1 MAQISVGANTPR
13 SLSGFPS
20 YPERATAWTI
30 GAVQRPAHHM
40 SRFIAVDRNTA
51 YLLPPSVDEWLP
63 QDHLARFVVEVID
76 QLDLSELIR
85 QYAGRGSA
93 AYHPAMLLGLLV
105 YGYATGVHSSRKIER
120 ACHDSVAFRFI
131 AANTQP
137 DHDSIAAFRRRFLP
151 QIEALFVQV
160 LMLAR
165 EMKCLKLGNIALD
178 GTKIAANAS
187 KHKALSWE
195 HANRIEAQL
204 REEVQLLLKLAEDS
218 DSRPVND
225 GLDVPAEIARRQT
238 RLDAIAQA
246 KTKIE
251 QRARERQ
258 AVEQQDYEAKCAKR
272 QAQREQGKKPRGP
285 DPQPPSSAPKPSDQV
300 NLSDEESRIMPTAHG
315 GFEQSYNAQ
324 AAVDTDTMLVVA
336 PHVSQAPNDKRE
348 VTPILDKISALPGSL
363 GQVSALLADS
373 GYFSAANVNACEA
386 RFIEPLLSIKRESHH
401 SPVLERFCADAPVPE
416 TDDPVVKMVHR
427 LGTKNGRLLY
437 GLRKQTVEPVFG
449 IIKRVMGWRQMSMR
463 GLDKARGEW
472 SLVTMAWNIK
482 RLHVLRA
489 A

>member
-1 MAQISVGANTPR
+1 
-13 SLSGFPS
+13 
-20 YPERATAWTI
+20 
-30 GAVQRPAHHM
+30 M
-40 SRFIAVDRNTA
+40 SRFIAVDRDTA

-76 QLDLSELIR
+76 QLDLSELVR
-85 QYAGRGSA
+85 QYAGRGSD

-137 DHDSIAAFRRRFLP
+137 DHDSIATFRRRFLP
-151 QIEALFVQV
+151 QIEALFMQV

-165 EMKCLKLGNIALD
+165 EMKCLKLGNISLD

-187 KHKALSWE
+187 KHRALSWE

-204 REEVQLLLKLAEDS
+204 REEVQQLLKLAEDS

-225 GLDVPAEIARRQT
+225 GLDVPAEIARREK
-238 RLDAIAQA
+238 RLGAIAQA
-246 KTKIE
+246 KAKIE
-251 QRARERQ
+251 ERARERR
-258 AVEQQDYEAKCAKR
+258 AVEQQEYEAKCAKR
-272 QAQREQGKKPRGP
+272 QGQRDEGKKPRGP
-285 DPQPPSSAPKPSDQV
+285 HPQPPASGPKAGDQV
-300 NLSDEESRIMPTAHG
+300 NLTDEESRIMPTSSG

-324 AAVDTDTMLVVA
+324 AAVDTETMLVVA
-336 PHVSQAPNDKRE
+336 HNVSQAPNDKRE
-348 VTPILDKISALPGSL
+348 ITPILDKVQALPQGL
-363 GQVSALLADS
+363 GQVSTLLGDT
-373 GYFSAANVNACEA
+373 GYFSAANVKACEA
-386 RFIEPLLSIKRESHH
+386 QGIEPMLSMKRDSHH
-401 SPVLERFCADAPVPE
+401 IPVLQRFALDAPAPE
-416 TDDPVVKMVHR
+416 TDDPVVRMAHR
-427 LGTKNGRLLY
+427 LRTKEGRVLY

-463 GLDKARGEW
+463 GLDRARGEW

>member
-1 MAQISVGANTPR
+1 
-13 SLSGFPS
+13 
-20 YPERATAWTI
+20 
-30 GAVQRPAHHM
+30 M
-40 SRFIAVDRNTA
+40 SRFIAVDRDTA

-63 QDHLARFVVEVID
+63 QNHLARFVVEVID
-76 QLDLSELIR
+76 QLDLSELTR
-85 QYAGRGSA
+85 QYAGRGSD

-105 YGYATGVHSSRKIER
+105 YGYATGLHSSRKIER

-137 DHDSIAAFRRRFLP
+137 DHDSIATFRRRFLP

-165 EMKCLKLGNIALD
+165 EMKCLKLGTIALD

-187 KHKALSWE
+187 KHSALSWE

-218 DSRPVND
+218 DNRPVND
-225 GLDVPAEIARRQT
+225 GLDVPAEIARREQ
-238 RLDAIAQA
+238 RLAALAQA
-246 KTKIE
+246 KDKIK
-251 QRARERQ
+251 QRAAERHVLESQ
-258 AVEQQDYEAKCAKR
+258 AHEAKCAKR
-272 QAQREQGKKPRGP
+272 QAQREAGKKPRGP
-285 DPQPPSSAPKPSDQV
+285 DPEPPLSEPKPGDQV
-300 NLSDEESRIMPTAHG
+300 NLTDEESRIMPTSG
-315 GFEQSYNAQ
+315 CGFEQSYNAQ
-324 AAVDTDTMLVVA
+324 AAVDTATMLVITA
-336 PHVSQAPNDKRE
+336 HVTQAPNDKRE
-348 VTPILDKISALPGSL
+348 IAPVLDKVQALPQAL
-363 GQVSALLADS
+363 GIISSLLADT
-373 GYFSAANVNACEA
+373 GYFSQANVQACLGHEM
-386 RFIEPLLSIKRESHH
+386 EPMLSMKRESHH
-401 SPVLERFCADAPVPE
+401 VPVLTRFAADVPAPE
-416 TDDPVVKMVHR
+416 TDDPVVKMAHR
-427 LGTKNGRLLY
+427 LSTKAGRALY

>member
-1 MAQISVGANTPR
+1 
-13 SLSGFPS
+13 
-20 YPERATAWTI
+20 
-30 GAVQRPAHHM
+30 M
-40 SRFIAVDRNTA
+40 SRFVAVDRDTA

-76 QLDLSELIR
+76 QMDLSELVR
-85 QYAGRGSA
+85 QYAGRGSD
-93 AYHPAMLLGLLV
+93 AYHPGMLLGLLV

-120 ACHDSVAFRFI
+120 ACYDSVAFRFI

-137 DHDSIAAFRRRFLP
+137 DHDSIATFRRRFLP
-151 QIEALFVQV
+151 QIEKLFVQV
-160 LMLAR
+160 LLLAR
-165 EMKCLKLGNIALD
+165 EMKCLKLGNISLD

-204 REEVQLLLKLAEDS
+204 RKEVQLLLKLAEQS

-225 GLDVPAEIARRQT
+225 GLDVPAEIARREK
-238 RLDAIAQA
+238 RLAAIAQA

-251 QRARERQ
+251 ERARERH
-258 AVEQQDYEAKCAKR
+258 AVEQQEYEARCAR
-272 QAQREQGKKPRGP
+272 RDAQREAGKKPRGP
-285 DPQPPSSAPKPSDQV
+285 DPEPPCSGPKDSDQV
-300 NLSDEESRIMPTAHG
+300 NLTDEESRIMPGSSG
-315 GFEQSYNAQ
+315 GFGQSYNAQ
-324 AAVDTDTMLVVA
+324 AAVDTETMLVVV

-348 VTPILDKISALPGSL
+348 VTPILDKVQALAPLL
-363 GQVSALLADS
+363 GQVRTLLADT
-373 GYFSAANVNACEA
+373 GYFSAANVHACEA
-386 RFIEPLLSIKRESHH
+386 LAIEPMLAMKRELHH
-401 SPVLERFCADAPVPE
+401 LAVLQRFAPDDPAPE
-416 TDDPVVKMVHR
+416 TEDPVVRMAHR
-427 LGTKNGRLLY
+427 LGTRKGRALY

>member
-1 MAQISVGANTPR
+1 
-13 SLSGFPS
+13 
-20 YPERATAWTI
+20 
-30 GAVQRPAHHM
+30 M
-40 SRFIAVDRNTA
+40 SRFIAVDRDTA
-51 YLLPPSVDEWLP
+51 YLLPPSVNEWLP

-76 QLDLSELIR
+76 QLDLSELVR
-85 QYAGRGSA
+85 QYAGRGSDA
-93 AYHPAMLLGLLV
+93 WHPAMMLGLLV
-105 YGYATGVHSSRKIER
+105 YGYASGVHSSRKIER

-137 DHDSIAAFRRRFLP
+137 DHDSIATFRRRFLP

-195 HANRIEAQL
+195 HANKIEARL
-204 REEVQLLLKLAEDS
+204 RQEVQMLLKLAEES

-225 GLDVPAEIARRQT
+225 GLDVPAEIARREQ
-238 RLDAIAQA
+238 RLGAISQA
-246 KTKIE
+246 KAKIK
-251 QRARERQ
+251 QRAAERHQ
-258 AVEQQDYEAKCAKR
+258 IEQQDYEAKQARR
-272 QAQREQGKKPRGP
+272 QAQREAGKKPRGP
-285 DPQPPSSAPKPSDQV
+285 EPEAPSPQPKASDQV
-300 NLSDEESRIMPTAHG
+300 SLTDEESRIMPSSSG
-315 GFEQSYNAQ
+315 GFGQSYNAQ
-324 AAVDTDTMLVVA
+324 AAVDAETMLVVTA
-336 PHVSQAPNDKRE
+336 HVTQAANDKRE
-348 VTPILDKISALPGSL
+348 IVPTLNKLAALPSEL
-363 GQVSALLADS
+363 GQVPALLADT
-373 GYFSAANVNACEA
+373 GYFSAANVQACEA
-386 RFIEPLLSIKRESHH
+386 QGIEPLLAMKRQSHH
-401 SPVLERFCADAPVPE
+401 LPVLERFAADAPQPE
-416 TDDPVVKMVHR
+416 TDDPVVKMAHR
-427 LGTKNGRLLY
+427 LGTKAGRALY

>member
-1 MAQISVGANTPR
+1 
-13 SLSGFPS
+13 
-20 YPERATAWTI
+20 
-30 GAVQRPAHHM
+30 M
-40 SRFIAVDRNTA
+40 SRFIAVDRDTA

-63 QDHLARFVVEVID
+63 QNHLARFVVEVID
-76 QLDLSELIR
+76 GLDLSELTR
-85 QYAGRGSA
+85 QYAGRGSD

-137 DHDSIAAFRRRFLP
+137 DHDSIATFRRRFLP

-160 LMLAR
+160 LLLAR
-165 EMKCLKLGNIALD
+165 EMKCLKLGTIALD

-195 HANRIEAQL
+195 HANKIEAQL
-204 REEVQLLLKLAEDS
+204 LEEVQLLLKLAEDS

-225 GLDVPAEIARRQT
+225 GLDVPAEIARREQ
-238 RLDAIAQA
+238 RLAALAQA
-246 KTKIE
+246 KEKIK
-251 QRARERQ
+251 QRAAERH
-258 AVEQQDYEAKCAKR
+258 AVQQQEHEAKCAKR
-272 QAQREQGKKPRGP
+272 QAQREAGKKPRGP
-285 DPQPPSSAPKPSDQV
+285 EPEGPSSEPRASDQV
-300 NLSDEESRIMPTAHG
+300 NLTDEQSRIMPSSSG

-324 AAVDTDTMLVVA
+324 AAVDTATMLVLTA
-336 PHVSQAPNDKRE
+336 HVTQAPNDMRQI
-348 VTPILDKISALPGSL
+348 VPVLDKVLALPKAL
-363 GQVSALLADS
+363 GEVSTLLADT
-373 GYFSAANVNACEA
+373 GYCSQANVQACEA
-386 RFIEPLLSIKRESHH
+386 KEIEPMLSMKRESHH
-401 SPVLERFCADAPVPE
+401 IAVLERFAQDAPAPE
-416 TDDPVVKMVHR
+416 TADPMVKMAHR
-427 LGTKNGRLLY
+427 LGTQAGRALY

>member
-1 MAQISVGANTPR
+1 
-13 SLSGFPS
+13 
-20 YPERATAWTI
+20 
-30 GAVQRPAHHM
+30 M
-40 SRFIAVDRNTA
+40 SRFVAVDRDTA

-63 QDHLARFVVEVID
+63 QNHLARFVVEVID
-76 QLDLSELIR
+76 QLDLSELVR

-131 AANTQP
+131 AANAQP
-137 DHDSIAAFRRRFLP
+137 DHDSIATFRRRFLP

-160 LMLAR
+160 LVLAR

-187 KHKALSWE
+187 KHKALSWD
-195 HANRIEAQL
+195 HANKIEVQL
-204 REEVQLLLKLAEDS
+204 RDEVQLLLKLAEES

-225 GLDVPAEIARRQT
+225 GLDVPAEIARREQ

-246 KTKIE
+246 KAKIE
-251 QRARERQ
+251 QRARERH

-272 QAQREQGKKPRGP
+272 QGQRDEGKKPRGP
-285 DPQPPSSAPKPSDQV
+285 EPEPPPSGPKGSDQV
-300 NLSDEESRIMPTAHG
+300 NLTDEESRIMPTSRG

-324 AAVDTDTMLVVA
+324 AAVDTETMLVVIA
-336 PHVSQAPNDKRE
+336 NVSQAPNDKRE
-348 VTPILDKISALPGSL
+348 IAGVLDKILALPEGL
-363 GQVSALLADS
+363 GQVSSLLADT
-373 GYFSAANVNACEA
+373 GYYSAANIVACEA
-386 RFIEPLLSIKRESHH
+386 QFIEPMLSMKRESHH
-401 SPVLERFCADAPVPE
+401 IPVLERFAEDTPAPE
-416 TDDPVVKMVHR
+416 TDDPVVKMAHR
-427 LGTKNGRLLY
+427 LRTKKGQALY

-449 IIKRVMGWRQMSMR
+449 IIKRVMGWSQMSMR
-463 GLDKARGEW
+463 GLKKARGEW

-482 RLHVLRA
+482 RLHVLSA

>member
-1 MAQISVGANTPR
+1 
-13 SLSGFPS
+13 
-20 YPERATAWTI
+20 
-30 GAVQRPAHHM
+30 M
-40 SRFIAVDRNTA
+40 SRFVAVDRDTA

-76 QLDLSELIR
+76 QLDLSELVR

-131 AANTQP
+131 AANTRP
-137 DHDSIAAFRRRFLP
+137 DHDSIATFRRRFLP
-151 QIEALFVQV
+151 QIEALFVHV
-160 LMLAR
+160 LVLAR
-165 EMKCLKLGNIALD
+165 EMNCLKLGNIALD

-187 KHKALSWE
+187 KHRALSWE
-195 HANRIEAQL
+195 YANRIEAQL
-204 REEVQLLLKLAEDS
+204 RQEVQLLLKLAEDS

-225 GLDVPAEIARRQT
+225 GLDVPAEIARREQ
-238 RLDAIAQA
+238 RLGAIAQA

-258 AVEQQDYEAKCAKR
+258 AVEQQEYEAKCAKR
-272 QAQREQGKKPRGP
+272 QAQREAGKKPRGQ
-285 DPQPPSSAPKPSDQV
+285 DPQPPSSEPKPGDQV
-300 NLSDEESRIMPTAHG
+300 NLTDEESRIMPSSDG
-315 GFEQSYNAQ
+315 GFGQSYNAQ
-324 AAVDTDTMLVVA
+324 AAVDTQTMLVVI

-348 VTPILDKISALPGSL
+348 IAAVLDKVQALPQAL
-363 GQVSALLADS
+363 GRVSTLLADT
-373 GYFSAANVNACEA
+373 GYFSAANVLACEA
-386 RFIEPLLSIKRESHH
+386 QFIEPLLSMKRESHH
-401 SPVLERFCADAPVPE
+401 IPVLQRFAADAPAPE
-416 TDDPVVKMVHR
+416 TDDPVAKMAHR
-427 LGTKNGRLLY
+427 LGTKKGRGLY

-482 RLHVLRA
+482 RLHVLQA